1 MKMDINQLLKGIDCA
16 CGKHHACPIEKVY
29 IESDAARRLS
39 SLCGEAKRI
48 LLVADENTFQAAG
61 ASVLKYLAEKEIRK
75 VIFPGDRV
83 LIPDEKAVETVMR
96 GLEDA
101 EMIVGIGSGVISDL
115 CKYVSFETHIP
126 YIIVA
131 TAPSMDGYA
140 STGAAMIAEGM
151 KVTYSVGLPKAIL
164 APTEV
169 LQKAPMRMIQAG
181 YGDIIGKFSA
191 LNDWKLSQCVNGEYF
206 CPVIYDM
213 TMEQVERT
221 LRLAEG
227 IRNREEEALRTLME
241 ALVIVGILMS
251 FATNS
256 RPASGSEHHLSHY
269 FEITGILDGTEY
281 FPHGIDVAYS
291 TVVTAALRERILET
305 PFPEHRYFPGREA
318 VSEALSTIYGPIAPS
333 CLALQEKAGSYARDR
348 MAIYREKEGEI
359 RQILS
364 QMPSSREIAD
374 MLAAVGLEEREL
386 EALYGKEKIR
396 SGIFYAK
403 DLKDRYTV
411 LWMYYDFFGEEE
423 NEKH

>member
-1 MKMDINQLLKGIDCA
+1 MDINELLKGLDCS
-16 CGKHHACPIEKVY
+16 CGKHHTCPMEAVY
-29 IESDAARRLS
+29 IEADAARHLPA
-39 SLCGEAKRI
+39 LCGEAKQI
-48 LLVADENTFQAAG
+48 LLVADENTFAAAG
-61 ASVLKYLAEKEIRK
+61 DSVLKHLAEKEIRK

-83 LIPDEKAVETVMR
+83 LIPDEKAVETVQKA
-96 GLEDA
+96 LADA
-101 EMIVGIGSGVISDL
+101 QMIVGIGSGVISDL
-115 CKYVSFETHIP
+115 CKYVSFESHIP

-206 CPVIYDM
+206 CPVICDM
-213 TMEQVERT
+213 TMEQVQRT

-227 IRNREEEALRTLME
+227 IRNREEEAVRTLME

-291 TVVTAALRERILET
+291 TVVTADLREQILAK
-305 PFPEHRYFPGREA
+305 PFPEQRYFPGRDA
-318 VSEALSTIYGPIAPS
+318 VLASLSAIYGPIAPS
-333 CLALQEKAGSYARDR
+333 CLALQEKAGTYERDR
-348 MAIYREKEGEI
+348 MPIYREKEEKI

-364 QMPSSREIAD
+364 EMPSSREIAA
-374 MLAAVGLEEREL
+374 MLAAVGLDEKEL
-386 EALYGKEKIR
+386 EELYGEKKIR

-411 LWMYYDFFGEEE
+411 LWIYYDFFGGKE
-423 NEKH
+423 NE

>member
-1 MKMDINQLLKGIDCA
+1 
-16 CGKHHACPIEKVY
+16 
-29 IESDAARRLS
+29 
-39 SLCGEAKRI
+39 
-48 LLVADENTFQAAG
+48 
-61 ASVLKYLAEKEIRK
+61 
-75 VIFPGDRV
+75 
-83 LIPDEKAVETVMR
+83 
-96 GLEDA
+96 
-101 EMIVGIGSGVISDL
+101 MIVGIGSGVVSDL
-115 CKYVSFETHIP
+115 CKYVSFETHVP

-213 TMEQVERT
+213 TMEQVQRT

-227 IRNREEEALRTLME
+227 IQSREEEAVRTLME

-256 RPASGSEHHLSHY
+256 RPATGSEHHMSHY
-269 FEITGILDGTEY
+269 FEITGILDGSEY

-291 TVVTAALRERILET
+291 TVVTAALRERILNT
-305 PFPEHRYFPGREA
+305 PYPEKRYFPGREA
-318 VSEALSTIYGPIAPS
+318 VLHSLSEIYGPIAQS
-333 CLALQEKAGSYARDR
+333 CLDLHEKAGTYAVTAWRS
-348 MAIYREKEGEI
+348 I
-359 RQILS
+359 
-364 QMPSSREIAD
+364 
-374 MLAAVGLEEREL
+374 
-386 EALYGKEKIR
+386 GKKKR
-396 SGIFYAK
+396 RFV
-403 DLKDRYTV
+403 R
-411 LWMYYDFFGEEE
+411 F
-423 NEKH
+423 